1 MNIKGNFDIY
11 ILFKIKK
18 LENGG
23 DMKLSRD
30 FERSSI
36 RQGFVLET
44 EKLFY
49 SETFSLYGF
58 NFELIVEQ
66 KVPSVFEFYIQVD

>member
-1 MNIKGNFDIY
+1 MKGNYD

-66 KVPSVFEFYIQVD
+66 KVPSVFEFYIQV